1 MTLHIENRG
10 AMSKIYPDY
19 KNEIFHGIKTAC
31 RIKANPKNRVC
42 NCDVHYA
49 THRSKRY
56 RVDYNLSVESEFDKA
71 SRKRLEK
78 GKNTEYAKFLKE
90 NGIVFL

>member
-1 MTLHIENRG
+1 
-10 AMSKIYPDY
+10 MSKIFPDWRQ
-19 KNEIFHGIKTAC
+19 EIFPGLKVPC

-49 THRSKRY
+49 TKRSKRF
-56 RVDYNLSVESEFDKA
+56 RVDYNLSVESAFDKA
-71 SRKRLEK
+71 TRKRLEK
-78 GKNTEYAKFLKE
+78 GKNAEYAKFLKE